1 MRAFVLLFAISFSA
15 CLAHRPVSALPPTF
29 HWGVATSGYQS
40 EGACPDSNWSR
51 YVARERSPHEPYRNS
66 VDFYSRYREDVA
78 LAADM
83 GLNTFRFS
91 IEWARVM
98 PKRGV
103 VDEAELKRYDAL
115 FDAIA
120 EKKMTPMVTLIH
132 FVVPGWVLDEGGL
145 TNDAIVGAFSD
156 FVKLVAKRYRGRGT
170 MWITINEPSYF
181 LTLERRHGDWPLV
194 EVTRAKNR
202 LIAMHRNAYAL
213 IHSIDA
219 GAPVSVNVVWEPAPA
234 SWVDDWVFPRVVDR
248 IDFIAIDY
256 YYSLTPTDFSARHA
270 VTGEFWRIDFHPD
283 AMLLAIRDYHRRA
296 PTLPVYVVEN
306 GMATDDGQPRP
317 DGYTRSQ
324 HLRDHLY
331 WLQRARDE
339 GIDVIG
345 YNYWS
350 ITDNYEWGNYR
361 NRFGLYTVDV
371 ANDATLTRR
380 PTDAVETLK
389 QLVKQGGVQADYVP
403 VK

>member
-1 MRAFVLLFAISFSA
+1 MRVALLVFFSG
-15 CLAHRPVSALPPTF
+15 CIAHQPVKPLPPDF
-29 HWGVATSGYQS
+29 HWGVATSGYQC
-40 EGACPDSNWSR
+40 EGSAPDSNWTR
-51 YVARERSPHEPYRNS
+51 YVTREGSPYEPYRQS
-66 VDFYSRYREDVA
+66 VDFYRRYRDDVA

-83 GLNTFRFS
+83 GLNTFRFLV
-91 IEWARVM
+91 EWARVM
-98 PKRGV
+98 PRRGEV
-103 VDEAELKRYDAL
+103 NEDALKMYDAL

-120 EKKMTPMVTLIH
+120 EKKMTPMVTLLH

-145 TNDAIVGAFSD
+145 TNDAIVDAYSE
-156 FVKLVAKRYRGRGT
+156 FVKLIARRYRGRGV

-181 LTLERRHGDWPLV
+181 LTLEHRHGRWPLT

-202 LIAMHRNAYAL
+202 LVAMHRNAYAL

-219 GAPVSVNVVWEPAPA
+219 GSPVSVNVVWEPAPA

-270 VTGEFWRIDFHPD
+270 TTGEFWRIDFHPE

-296 PTLPVYVVEN
+296 PKLPVYVVEN
-306 GMATDDGQPRP
+306 GMALENGKPRE

-324 HLRDHLY
+324 HLADHVY
-331 WLQRARDE
+331 WVQRARDE

-371 ANDATLTRR
+371 ASDETLTRR
-380 PTDAVETLK
+380 PTDAVETLRT
-389 QLVKQGGVQADYVP
+389 LVKQGGVTADYKP